1 MCEILFCLN
10 SLTSQYLRLT
20 HLGKI
25 KKNLP
30 LSYIQPAGKAS
41 YQGELTLRS
50 SRLLIQPAMFDL
62 KMEAA
67 EGDGAGKDKNIHS
80 PTPLLIFDHRSPN
93 SLPSLPLP
101 LKSKMAA
108 IIFTKKILN
117 TRCPKLRQLCRL
129 SYMGRPTL
137 SYQERVDCIKITS
150 KNRLHVS
157 LWKLNQLG
165 SEIIEKRTLIMCTYH
180 CLSISEAGSVWKRS
194 INM

>member
-1 MCEILFCLN
+1 
-10 SLTSQYLRLT
+10 
-20 HLGKI
+20 
-25 KKNLP
+25 
-30 LSYIQPAGKAS
+30 
-41 YQGELTLRS
+41 
-50 SRLLIQPAMFDL
+50 MFDL

-67 EGDGAGKDKNIHS
+67 EGEGAGKDKNIHS
-80 PTPLLIFDHRSPN
+80 PTPILIFDHRSPN

-117 TRCPKLRQLCRL
+117 TCCPKLRQLCRL

-137 SYQERVDCIKITS
+137 SYQEQVDYIKITS
-150 KNRLHVS
+150 QNRLHVS

-194 INM
+194 MNM